1 MIIHAVQEGETI
13 ELIAENYGIS
23 TERLILEN
31 EIKSPNKLVVGET
44 LVILYPE
51 ITHTVQEGDTLVGIA
66 DYYRVTVMQ
75 LLRNNPYLSNREFI
89 YQGETIVISYT
100 DDKIMRLSTDGY
112 AYPFID
118 KEVLRKTLPFLTYL
132 TIYSYTVTAEGEIND
147 IDDKEIIQIS
157 KEYGVAPIMMLTA
170 ATQDPTEEINVT
182 HNVLMSQEKQNQF
195 IDNVLSILKT
205 KGYYGVNISTP
216 YIFPQDLEVYVDF
229 VVMFSNRIKSKGFT
243 VFVTINLNIFEILTS
258 TRYVGLDYARLSQVV
273 DGVMH
278 MQYER
283 GNIIGIPTGVVAFD
297 SVRNYLEYMTKQI
310 PPEKTLIGIP
320 ILGYIWE
327 RPFIP
332 CITRGLVITNSSA
345 IEYASDAGATIQY
358 DDITK
363 SSYFQYISIQEFIVR
378 FRDARSI
385 DAYMKLAPEYGLYG
399 VSIWNVMSFFS
410 QMWLVINS
418 QYEIAKIT

>member
-1 MIIHAVQEGETI
+1 MIIHAIQEGETI

>member
-1 MIIHAVQEGETI
+1 
-13 ELIAENYGIS
+13 
-23 TERLILEN
+23 
-31 EIKSPNKLVVGET
+31 
-44 LVILYPE
+44 
-51 ITHTVQEGDTLVGIA
+51 
-66 DYYRVTVMQ
+66 
-75 LLRNNPYLSNREFI
+75 
-89 YQGETIVISYT
+89 
-100 DDKIMRLSTDGY
+100 
-112 AYPFID
+112 
-118 KEVLRKTLPFLTYL
+118 
-132 TIYSYTVTAEGEIND
+132 
-147 IDDKEIIQIS
+147 
-157 KEYGVAPIMMLTA
+157 MMLTA

-229 VVMFSNRIKSKGFT
+229 IVMFSNRIKSKGFT

-278 MQYER
+278 MQYDR